1 MNDADVIIV
10 LHRPARA
17 ANIGAAARAMKVMG
31 FTRLVLV
38 SPSAPLD
45 GEATAVAHGAG
56 DVLAQARIVDN
67 LDEALQGATLVV
79 GTTARHGKDRM
90 TPIKLRRFVTDVL
103 PTYSPAVLA
112 VVFGCEESGLSNED
126 LEHCQFAIEIPT
138 GPLFHSLNLGQAVM
152 VVCYEL
158 FTGSRPPAS
167 GGADAPIVE
176 GASALEGGASRVAE
190 GVSAEKR
197 AVRPADTAARTTD
210 ARRQRM
216 ESLYR
221 GIEQFLIDVG
231 YPSSSSLTRAMAD
244 ARRVLDATW
253 LTERD
258 VNTVLGLFRHIRYLL
273 RQAERGGAGGVGGVD
288 TVG

>member
-31 FTRLVLV
+31 FSRLVLV
-38 SPSAPLD
+38 SPTVSLD
-45 GEATAVAHGAG
+45 GEAAAVAHGAG
-56 DVLAQARIVDN
+56 DVLAQARVVDS
-67 LDEALQGATLVV
+67 LDDALQGATLVV

-112 VVFGCEESGLSNED
+112 VVFGCEEAGLSNED
-126 LEHCQFAIEIPT
+126 LERCQFAIEIPT
-138 GPLFHSLNLGQAVM
+138 GPLFHSLNLAQAVM

-158 FTGSRPPAS
+158 FHRARPS
-167 GGADAPIVE
+167 
-176 GASALEGGASRVAE
+176 ASALPAGAPESGASE
-190 GVSAEKR
+190 E
-197 AVRPADTAARTTD
+197 TAASSDAAEVRFLTETSPSTQ

-221 GIEQFLIDVG
+221 GLEQFLVDVG
-231 YPSSSSLTRAMAD
+231 YPDRSSVTRAMAD

-253 LTERD
+253 LTQRD

-273 RQAERGGAGGVGGVD
+273 RQASRGAREPGDSAER
-288 TVG
+288 